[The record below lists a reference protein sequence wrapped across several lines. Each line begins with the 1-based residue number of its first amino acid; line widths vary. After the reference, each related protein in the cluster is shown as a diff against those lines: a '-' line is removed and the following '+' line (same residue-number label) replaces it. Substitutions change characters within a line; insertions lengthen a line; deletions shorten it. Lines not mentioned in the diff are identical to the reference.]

1 VFLTA
6 VSKIPSVRNRYRFP
20 SCRARVFDARR
31 EGCRSSPPPPHESAA
46 YLAVTATQL
55 PDERLL
61 SACPILHVFY
71 ARHMNAVRTA
81 IDGVGRLNAMA
92 EDGAPAVSASGRQ
105 GVNGALETV
114 EDVMDR
120 IWRLDRKSP
129 VVVVSACFAN
139 GHCSTSVR
147 VDRERAAVGPGQEP
161 LPPTIAAIVFSC
173 GRPHGRHPVRCFVR
187 PLREL
192 RVGLRLLAPALA
204 RLHLLGTLVA
214 LSVFHGARPPT
225 FANEEE
231 GDSSQAEVSA
241 RPPRHSRR
249 VDRTRRRKPWSR
261 RSPAPES
268 REPSFSSGDSSPQG
282 LETDAQRGAKSRS
295 DVLRLALGR
304 SRLNAAIAGRF
315 RERKK
320 VRPPRQ
326 AKSKGDRGSAK
337 AGGGRV
343 EASNFAAVRAPGR

>member
-1 VFLTA
+1 MVALRPRDEPRVFLTA

-71 ARHMNAVRTA
+71 ARHMSAVRTA

-147 VDRERAAVGPGQEP
+147 VDRERAAVGPGQRAVTP
-161 LPPTIAAIVFSC
+161 DY
-173 GRPHGRHPVRCFVR
+173 RRD
-187 PLREL
+187 
-192 RVGLRLLAPALA
+192 RLLVWAAARAAPGAVLRSSSQGVAGRAAFACACPRPAAPSWDPCRALGVSW
-204 RLHLLGTLVA
+204 RETSYLRKRRGGRLVA
-214 LSVFHGARPPT
+214 SGSFRTAAPPFAASGSNATKEALEQALS
-225 FANEEE
+225 
-231 GDSSQAEVSA
+231 
-241 RPPRHSRR
+241 
-249 VDRTRRRKPWSR
+249 RTR
-261 RSPAPES
+261 ES
-268 REPSFSSGDSSPQG
+268 R
-282 LETDAQRGAKSRS
+282 
-295 DVLRLALGR
+295 
-304 SRLNAAIAGRF
+304 AIAFIRRF
-315 RERKK
+315 
-320 VRPPRQ
+320 VTAGPR
-326 AKSKGDRGSAK
+326 D
-337 AGGGRV
+337 
-343 EASNFAAVRAPGR
+343 